1 MFQNILV
8 LSPHTDDGELGCG
21 GTISRFSEEGK
32 NVFLIAFTE
41 MGDERLEREMREAT
55 RTLGIPTM
63 RTWCYSFPHRRFP
76 LARQRI
82 LEVMLSFLPK
92 PDLVFA
98 PSLDD
103 IHQDHQVIAQ
113 ECGSRGFR
121 VLDDSVSRLH
131 LLMDQKPN
139 STYIGYDDVF
149 LTLSA
154 AEVFPQLVVME
165 YLPGP
170 EYSVDM
176 LCDHGEPLY
185 TIPRLRQTI
194 KEGITTVGVTENNKE
209 IINYCEQI
217 ARCLN
222 LHGNVGIQVKA
233 NEDGE
238 YRILEVNPR
247 LQGSVA
253 LSVASGVNLPYLG
266 VKLAL
271 GEEMPRDLKVK
282 WGMKMYRH
290 YEEVFIEEES

>member
-1 MFQNILV
+1 MTKELETFSVHQATFEKEGICMAISPP
-8 LSPHTDDGELGCG
+8 LSTVVANNKAMLLWFLFLKGAPVPKYK
-21 GTISRFSEEGK
+21 IVSAWEE
-32 NVFLIAFTE
+32 F
-41 MGDERLEREMREAT
+41 REAV
-55 RTLGIPTM
+55 RFLG
-63 RTWCYSFPHRRFP
+63 F
-76 LARQRI
+76 
-82 LEVMLSFLPK
+82 LEK
-92 PDLVFA
+92 PVCFK
-98 PSLDD
+98 PPISN
-103 IHQDHQVIAQ
+103 
-113 ECGSRGFR
+113 GGRGFR
-121 VLDDSVSRLH
+121 IIDDTVDASDI
-131 LLMDQKPN
+131 LLNQKPN
-139 STYIGYDDVF
+139 STYIHYDEVDHILADV
-149 LTLSA
+149 
-154 AEVFPQLVVME
+154 EPFPILVVME

>member
-113 ECGSRGFR
+113 ECLRAFKRTTILGYEEPWNNLHFSTTCFIPLHRHHIDNKIIAVQCYESQKHRNYTTPDAILSLAVARGTQI
-121 VLDDSVSRLH
+121 
-131 LLMDQKPN
+131 QKP
-139 STYIGYDDVF
+139 Y
-149 LTLSA
+149 
-154 AEVFPQLVVME
+154 AEAFEVV
-165 YLPGP
+165 
-170 EYSVDM
+170 
-176 LCDHGEPLY
+176 
-185 TIPRLRQTI
+185 RLI
-194 KEGITTVGVTENNKE
+194 V
-209 IINYCEQI
+209 
-217 ARCLN
+217 
-222 LHGNVGIQVKA
+222 
-233 NEDGE
+233 
-238 YRILEVNPR
+238 
-247 LQGSVA
+247 
-253 LSVASGVNLPYLG
+253 
-266 VKLAL
+266 
-271 GEEMPRDLKVK
+271 
-282 WGMKMYRH
+282 
-290 YEEVFIEEES
+290 